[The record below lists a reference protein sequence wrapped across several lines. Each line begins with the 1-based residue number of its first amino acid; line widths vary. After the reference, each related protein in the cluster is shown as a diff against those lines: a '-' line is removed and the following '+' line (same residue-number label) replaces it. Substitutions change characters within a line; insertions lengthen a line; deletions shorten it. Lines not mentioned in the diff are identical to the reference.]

1 MLPEDDET
9 TGGVGP
15 VEDRVE
21 NFDDVTLERK
31 LGVEL
36 VARVQRYSRKLA
48 RVRSQATE
56 KHRDDSLEVYRAEIA
71 HLGVEVVQVERDGDI
86 RRAARCRTKGR
97 RGYG

>member
-1 MLPEDDET
+1 MSENDET

-15 VEDRVE
+15 IEDRVQ

-36 VARVQRYSRKLA
+36 VARARTESRELA
-48 RVRSQATE
+48 RVRSQETE
-56 KHRDDSLEVYRAEIA
+56 KHRDDGLEVYLGEIA
-71 HLGVEVVQVERDGDI
+71 HLGVEVVQVEGNGNI

-97 RGYG
+97 RGHR